1 MKAAILSG
9 IVLLLL
15 SVNYSLA
22 AEKTIGA
29 DIEVKGLLADVEG
42 SDAKFNEYRDIR
54 DGLYGRFHLMYDADY
69 FVGLRASDIGYD
81 TQSYGLEGGKW
92 GSFNYHLFYYEIPH
106 NFTFGAKSFYSGIGT
121 DTLTYPVHPPSTD
134 VSTWS
139 DFDYSVERKRYGGGI
154 KLDMI
159 KPFYIDVSFSREDS
173 DGIKATGAAG
183 TSPGGIAIELPE
195 PIDYT
200 TDTLKLEAGYAK
212 KPLFVSVS
220 YLYGRFENENE
231 NLRFRNPATEN
242 TASATDVR
250 TLPPDN
256 NYYKLSLQAGVK
268 LPLNSKFSLNI
279 ASSRTES
286 KTDLLDYYVGDVPG
300 GIVPITLSDSIFHG
314 KIDTRNYGFVL
325 SSTPFPFLD
334 SKIFYQYY
342 KRKNK
347 SDEIT
352 TEDGEE
358 ILVNEP
364 FGYKKDNYGMELGF
378 RLPANLLLL
387 TSYTHVNK
395 ERDREDVPENEDDIY
410 SIDLKWSGSDF
421 LTVKVGYEKLHRS
434 ADFHAPDVP
443 ADDPDYLETFVRRFD
458 VAAKDSDIYK
468 VSVDISPI
476 ENLSIGIGYK
486 NKDTDYDDVALGL
499 REAKSDEFTVDAD
512 YTIGKL
518 MTLTAYYDYERIEYY
533 QFQRQLPFNA
543 SAGFDPSTP
552 ATPTAFNWDSKQKDK
567 SYDYGIGA
575 DIYIIPKKLTVKL
588 QHDYVRS
595 NGNVDLTY
603 YLGDNPLPAGRT
615 QDNIDISNWDDY
627 RLRSYMI
634 KAIYN
639 ATKKLS
645 LSAGYVYEKFSYRD
659 AQLDGYQ
666 FVPATTGTNG
676 ALLTGAYKDQSYKA
690 DVVFV
695 TVAYRF

>member
-1 MKAAILSG
+1 MGVIQL
-9 IVLLLL
+9 
-15 SVNYSLA
+15 
-22 AEKTIGA
+22 
-29 DIEVKGLLADVEG
+29 
-42 SDAKFNEYRDIR
+42 
-54 DGLYGRFHLMYDADY
+54 
-69 FVGLRASDIGYD
+69 
-81 TQSYGLEGGKW
+81 
-92 GSFNYHLFYYEIPH
+92 HLFYYEIPH

-121 DTLTYPVHPPSTD
+121 DNLTYPVHPPGTD
-134 VSTWS
+134 ISTWS
-139 DFDYSVERKRYGGGI
+139 DFDYSLERKRYGGGI
-154 KLDMI
+154 RLDMI
-159 KPFYIDVSFSREDS
+159 KPFYVDVSFSREDK
-173 DGIKATGAAG
+173 DGIKATAAAG
-183 TSPGGIAIELPE
+183 TTPAGIAIELPE
-195 PIDYT
+195 PVDYT

-220 YLYGRFENENE
+220 YLYSRFENENE

-256 NYYKLSLQAGVK
+256 NYYKLAFKGGVN

-279 ASSRTES
+279 ASSQTKS
-286 KTDLLDYYVGDVPG
+286 KTDLLDYYVDNVPG
-300 GIVPITLSDSIFHG
+300 GIVPITLSDRVFHG

-325 SSTPFPFLD
+325 TSSPVPFLD
-334 SKIFYQYY
+334 GKIFYQYY
-342 KRKNK
+342 KRKNR

-352 TEDGEE
+352 TEDGAA
-358 ILVNEP
+358 IVLNEP
-364 FGYKKDNYGMELGF
+364 LGYKKDNYGMELGF
-378 RLPANLLLL
+378 RLPANLYLL
-387 TSYTHVNK
+387 TAYTRVNQ
-395 ERDREDVPENEDDIY
+395 ERTVRMFRRMKMI
-410 SIDLKWSGSDF
+410 SILSDLKWSGSDF
-421 LTVKVGYEKLHRS
+421 LTVKAGYEKLHRS

-443 ADDPDYLETFVRRFD
+443 ADDPEYIETFVRRFD
-458 VAAKDSDIYK
+458 VAAKDRDTYK

-476 ENLSIGIGYK
+476 ENLSVGIGYK

-499 REAKSDEFTVDAD
+499 REAKSDEFTIDAD

-543 SAGFDPSTP
+543 TSGFDPSTP
-552 ATPTAFNWDSKQKDK
+552 ATPTAFNWDAKQKDK

-603 YLGDNPLPAGRT
+603 HLGDNPLPSGRT

-627 RLRSYMI
+627 KLRTYSI

-639 ATKKLS
+639 ATRKIS
-645 LSAGYVYEKFSYRD
+645 LAAAYVYEKFTYSD

-676 ALLTGAYKDQSYKA
+676 A
-690 DVVFV
+690 F
-695 TVAYRF
+695 